1 VTREGESM
9 KKAIAVAWLWLA
21 LPGVA
26 FTTSASAENTSTIQS
41 RSALGVLH
49 PASTAHRSRRA
60 HASIVK
66 GTTASIAAFPWLAFI
81 EYRGARAPFSCTGT
95 VIAPR
100 LVLTAGH
107 CVLNPGGGILPGSN
121 YQVFTG
127 TADVKSATAT
137 NVSGVDQALI
147 FPGYDPSKALN
158 DAGILILSTPIAAPA
173 LPLAT
178 LSDES
183 LLTAG
188 TSMAIAGW
196 GLTSGNSN
204 RVPTVLRQAETVIQS
219 SGYCK
224 QKTRQFLPSFT
235 PESQFCAISPP
246 KFEVGSCGGD
256 SGGPGI
262 AQREDGSLVQVG
274 IIDLG
279 VQGCNTRVPEILVRV
294 DRISSWAASWIA
306 AVEFGGPLP
315 AVKIP
320 KVVLPRLAIS
330 DAKRFAAF
338 GLAED
343 FRYRFFRGK
352 YLEIRCG
359 RVERE
364 KVKCGV
370 AWYQGGNDYYGTI
383 TIYYGLDREG
393 GFWSYRYKIHWVDDY
408 CWFYSG
414 HRQTCV
420 IRTQTR

>member
-1 VTREGESM
+1 M

-21 LPGVA
+21 LSGVA
-26 FTTSASAENTSTIQS
+26 TITPASAGQIGAASTIQS
-41 RSALGVLH
+41 HNTPGALRTASSALHSG
-49 PASTAHRSRRA
+49 RA
-60 HASIVK
+60 HASIIK

-81 EYRGARAPFSCTGT
+81 EYRGAREPSLCTGT

-100 LVLTAGH
+100 LILTAGH
-107 CVLNPGGGILPGSN
+107 CVLNLGGGILPASN
-121 YQVFTG
+121 YRVFTG
-127 TADVKSATAT
+127 TADVKSATAA

-147 FPGYDPSKALN
+147 FPGNNPSRALN
-158 DAGILILSTPIAAPA
+158 DAGLLILSAPVAAPA

-178 LSDES
+178 RSDEN
-183 LLTAG
+183 LLTGG
-188 TSMAIAGW
+188 TPMAIAGW
-196 GLTSGNSN
+196 GLTSGNSS

-224 QKTRQFLPSFT
+224 QKTRRFLPFYT
-235 PESQFCAISPP
+235 PESQFCAISAP
-246 KFEVGSCGGD
+246 KFEVGSCHGD

-262 AQREDGSLVQVG
+262 ARREDGSLVQVG

-279 VQGCNTRVPEILVRV
+279 APGCNTRVPEILVRV
-294 DRISSWAASWIA
+294 DLISSWAASWIA

-338 GLAED
+338 GLTED
-343 FRYRFFRGK
+343 FKYRFLRGK
-352 YLEIRCG
+352 YLEMRCG

-393 GFWSYRYKIHWVDDY
+393 AFWSYRYKIHWVDDY

-420 IRTQTR
+420 IRTQAR